1 MTNLPTPDQPIG
13 KSPNS
18 SSSNDSQASSA
29 AVNFLIRS
37 AVVGISAIAG
47 VGIGLAIAMA
57 RPDLI
62 WRPSLDFL
70 NYKKQQFTLSSD
82 ALFAVN
88 KASIRPESF
97 RLLDEVAAQL
107 PLAKGKRIRVNGHT
121 DVAVAGDPL
130 ALSYLRAASVKDY
143 LARLRGEENY
153 YWMVVGYGVSQPL
166 TNQTGDRGNG
176 QVGKNNRIE
185 IFVDD

>member
-1 MTNLPTPDQPIG
+1 MTNLPTPEQPID
-13 KSPNS
+13 KSPP
-18 SSSNDSQASSA
+18 SNNRQASSA
-29 AVNFLIRS
+29 VISFLIRS
-37 AVVGISAIAG
+37 VVVGVSAIAG
-47 VGIGLAIAMA
+47 VGVGLAIAMA

-62 WRPSLDFL
+62 WKPSLDFL

-82 ALFAVN
+82 ALFEAN
-88 KASIRPESF
+88 KSSIRPESF

-107 PLAKGKRIRVNGHT
+107 PLDKGKRIRVNGHT
-121 DVAVAGDPL
+121 DLDVAGDPL
-130 ALSYLRAASVKDY
+130 ALSYLRAAAVKGY
-143 LARLRGEENY
+143 LARLRGEESY

-166 TNQTGDRGNG
+166 TDQTGDRANS